1 MVILLL
7 LPLLIIIIIIIIII
21 HKSHQ
26 FYTKYHSF
34 PTDAFRSTPVCVA
47 MPDSDQNK
55 LFESGESVKSRQAVV
70 V

>member
-7 LPLLIIIIIIIIII
+7 LPLLIIIIIIIII

-26 FYTKYHSF
+26 FYTQYHSF